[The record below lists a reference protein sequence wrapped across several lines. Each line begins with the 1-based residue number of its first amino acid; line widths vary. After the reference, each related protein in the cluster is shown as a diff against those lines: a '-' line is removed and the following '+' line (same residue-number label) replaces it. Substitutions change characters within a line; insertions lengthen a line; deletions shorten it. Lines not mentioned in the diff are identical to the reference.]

1 MACKDEQIKKDIVD
15 HLYWDNRVDA
25 SNLQVGVNDGIA
37 TLKGRVPSF
46 FALSSALS
54 DVLTIEGVVDVK
66 NEITVDRPHT
76 VSLPSNEET
85 IQRITE
91 LFYLNLNAGVG
102 EIRIEMNDGTVT
114 LEGTVNSYWKKKD
127 AENIARHE
135 PGVFQVINNL
145 TVVPTKDFID
155 QSIADDI
162 VGAINRN
169 MLLKTSDIG
178 VKVENGSVTLTGRVP
193 SLVAR
198 KAAYGAAVYTT
209 GVKDIYDKLVLAEA

>member
-1 MACKDEQIKKDIVD
+1 
-15 HLYWDNRVDA
+15 VDA
-25 SNLQVGVNDGIA
+25 NDGNF
-37 TLKGRVPSF
+37 TLKGGVPSF

-66 NEITVDRPHT
+66 NEITVDRPLT
-76 VSLPSNEET
+76 ISLPSNEET
-85 IQRITE
+85 IQRITD

-102 EIRIEMNDGTVT
+102 EIRIEMDDGSVT

-135 PGVFQVINNL
+135 PAVFQVINNL
-145 TVVPTKDFID
+145 TVVPTKGFID
-155 QSIADDI
+155 QSLAGDI

-169 MLLKTSDIG
+169 MLLKTSDIE
-178 VKVENGSVTLTGRVP
+178 VKVENGSVTLTGKVT

-198 KAAYGAAVYTT
+198 KAAYDAAVYTT
-209 GVKDIYDKLVLAEA
+209 GVKNIYDKLVLTEA